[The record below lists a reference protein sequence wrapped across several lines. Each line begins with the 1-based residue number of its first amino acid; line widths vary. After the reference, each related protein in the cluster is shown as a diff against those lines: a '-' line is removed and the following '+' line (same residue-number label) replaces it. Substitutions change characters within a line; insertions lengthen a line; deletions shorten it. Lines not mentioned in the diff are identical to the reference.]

1 MQFCRRCGARLPD
14 DSLFC
19 TKCGTPIVPADEEPA
34 ALVEPAAPTVP
45 AGPSAPVE
53 PTKPAAP
60 AAPTAPVKPVE
71 PAEPAVPVEPT
82 KPAAPAA
89 PTAPAGP
96 AKKGMSG
103 KTLGILAGCILLVV
117 VVIAAVALIP
127 KGGSGS
133 AQRYEL
139 YTNDAVMF
147 SIQYPEG
154 CTVSEPY
161 ENTVLIENGS
171 DFRVAVEYAYQTVAG
186 DAYIY
191 SADDFSELRGEIGD
205 SVVTDFLGSDQ
216 AEITGF
222 QGDVTDWPGTAFT
235 FSLDQNGQPYSG
247 CLYVHDGQGDFGVY
261 CIQTLLNDASD
272 QADLYREQIDHIVE
286 SFAVTGAYTAPG
298 YKLWTME
305 TGYQY
310 DKELYII
317 TGDRLDTS
325 DLIHR
330 KNGILLLKDG
340 TGAFFFSADVKKT
353 DYSSDYAPEQVL
365 DEVCRKLYF
374 DSDSVRDAEY
384 ISQISQFHRGRF
396 DYWTVDLSSS
406 LSSGYE
412 PYTSTV
418 AIADIGGTYWRIE
431 VRCHDDYD
439 EYHDIALTTMNDIL
453 MSLSLYN

>member
-45 AGPSAPVE
+45 AGPSA
-53 PTKPAAP
+53 
-60 AAPTAPVKPVE
+60 
-71 PAEPAVPVEPT
+71 PVEPT

-261 CIQTLLNDASD
+261 CIQTLINDASD

-310 DKELYII
+310 DKELYMI
-317 TGDRLDTS
+317 TGDRLEPLS
-325 DLIHR
+325 DDY
-330 KNGILLLKDG
+330 KNSIILLKDG
-340 TGAFFFSADVKKT
+340 TGMFFFSADVKKT

-418 AIADIGGTYWRIE
+418 AIADIGGTYWRIC

>member
-1 MQFCRRCGARLPD
+1 
-14 DSLFC
+14 
-19 TKCGTPIVPADEEPA
+19 
-34 ALVEPAAPTVP
+34 
-45 AGPSAPVE
+45 
-53 PTKPAAP
+53 
-60 AAPTAPVKPVE
+60 
-71 PAEPAVPVEPT
+71 
-82 KPAAPAA
+82 
-89 PTAPAGP
+89 
-96 AKKGMSG
+96 MSG
-103 KTLGILAGCILLVV
+103 KTMGILAGCILL
-117 VVIAAVALIP
+117 AVAVIVAVVLIP

-133 AQRYEL
+133 ARGYEL

-191 SADDFSELRGEIGD
+191 SADDFSELRDEIGD
-205 SVVTDFLGSDQ
+205 SVVTDFLGSGQ

-222 QGDVTDWPGTAFT
+222 QGDVARWSGTAFT

-247 CLYVHDGQGDFGVY
+247 CLYIHDGQGDFGVY
-261 CIQTLLNDASD
+261 CIQTLINDASD

-310 DKELYII
+310 DKELYMI

-406 LSSGYE
+406 LSSRYE

>member
-82 KPAAPAA
+82 RPAAPAA

-261 CIQTLLNDASD
+261 CIQTLINDASD

-310 DKELYII
+310 DKELYMI
-317 TGDRLDTS
+317 TGDRLEPLS
-325 DLIHR
+325 DDY
-330 KNGILLLKDG
+330 KNSIILLKDG
-340 TGAFFFSADVKKT
+340 TGMFFFSADVKKT

-418 AIADIGGTYWRIE
+418 AIADIGGTYWRIC

>member
-45 AGPSAPVE
+45 AGPSA
-53 PTKPAAP
+53 
-60 AAPTAPVKPVE
+60 
-71 PAEPAVPVEPT
+71 PVEPT

>member
-1 MQFCRRCGARLPD
+1 
-14 DSLFC
+14 
-19 TKCGTPIVPADEEPA
+19 
-34 ALVEPAAPTVP
+34 
-45 AGPSAPVE
+45 
-53 PTKPAAP
+53 
-60 AAPTAPVKPVE
+60 
-71 PAEPAVPVEPT
+71 
-82 KPAAPAA
+82 
-89 PTAPAGP
+89 
-96 AKKGMSG
+96 MSG

-261 CIQTLLNDASD
+261 CIQTLINDASD

-310 DKELYII
+310 DKELYMI
-317 TGDRLDTS
+317 TGDRLEPLS
-325 DLIHR
+325 DDY
-330 KNGILLLKDG
+330 KNSIILLKDG
-340 TGAFFFSADVKKT
+340 TGMFFFSADVKKT

-418 AIADIGGTYWRIE
+418 AIADIGGTYWRIC

>member
-261 CIQTLLNDASD
+261 CIQTLINDASD

-310 DKELYII
+310 DKELYMI
-317 TGDRLDTS
+317 TGDRLEPLS
-325 DLIHR
+325 DDY
-330 KNGILLLKDG
+330 KNSIILLKDG
-340 TGAFFFSADVKKT
+340 TGMFFFSADVKKT

-418 AIADIGGTYWRIE
+418 AIADIGGTYWRIC

>member
-45 AGPSAPVE
+45 AG
-53 PTKPAAP
+53 
-60 AAPTAPVKPVE
+60 
-71 PAEPAVPVEPT
+71 PAVPVEPT

-133 AQRYEL
+133 TQGYEL

-191 SADDFSELRGEIGD
+191 SADDFSELRDEIGD

-222 QGDVTDWPGTAFT
+222 QGDVARWPGTAFT

-247 CLYVHDGQGDFGVY
+247 CLYIHDGQGDFGVY
-261 CIQTLLNDASD
+261 CIQTLINDASD
-272 QADLYREQIDHIVE
+272 QADLYREQIVHMVK

-298 YKLWTME
+298 YKLWTVD
-305 TGYQY
+305 TGYRY
-310 DKELYII
+310 DKELYMI
-317 TGDRLDTS
+317 TGDGLDTAEPMFIGENNIVFQQEG
-325 DLIHR
+325 LGR
-330 KNGILLLKDG
+330 EGLG
-340 TGAFFFSADVKKT
+340 YFYVDVRKT
-353 DYSSDYAPEQVL
+353 DYSSDDAPPEQVL
-365 DEVCRKLYF
+365 DEICPRN
-374 DSDSVRDAEY
+374 DSIRDVER
-384 ISQISQFHRGRF
+384 ISQVSQFHRGRF
-396 DYWTVDLSSS
+396 DYWTVDLSYTFSS
-406 LSSGYE
+406 ENDPRMG
-412 PYTSTV
+412 TM
-418 AIADIGGTYWRIE
+418 AIADIGGTYWWID
-431 VRCHDDYD
+431 VRYLD

-453 MSLSLYN
+453 MSLSLYT